1 VNALGANNANVNANT
16 ANSRTGATITSAKY
30 DGYKEYVATTS
41 ITLQSGFSMKA
52 TGNQTFTAKI
62 GTTTSGSAG
71 AWPTDEGE
79 ILTVN
84 YYDSYQFLTGFS
96 YVVPSSPYAGF
107 TTLSSTKI
115 HGLATGKKVKNLETG
130 EFYTSAIYYDDK
142 GRVIQS
148 LSQQQFGGTIRS
160 STSYNFENQP
170 TQLLTANSSSAGQE
184 VLRTFT
190 YNSAGL
196 LANTTHK
203 IGSQTAKT
211 ISQNTYNDLGQVTTK
226 AFPEITNGNQ
236 TYSYNIRGWL
246 KNLGSSLSVG
256 YKQDN
261 YYESGGTQNNWNGNI
276 SRIDWSGSTGAG
288 KIRTYNYLYDPANRI
303 LTANYSAASETNWFT
318 VSGMSYDANG
328 NLGKL
333 IRSNQR
339 TSSTYGEVDNLTY
352 NYEPNSNRLS
362 QVADSDLALA
372 YTSKDFK
379 ERTNTAFTYDANGN
393 QRTNLDKQISNI
405 DYNHLNLPREISF
418 NTGAKIIFSYDAE
431 GTKLTQKVY
440 NTSGTLTKTQD
451 YVGETVYLDAG
462 LDYFIHEEGRV
473 AYEIGTYQ
481 YEYFIKDHLGN
492 VRQVLRNPSTQVY
505 MATMETQN
513 AETEE
518 QEFTQVEV
526 SRHLSPEHN
535 KTVGGNQA
543 AWLNANR
550 GRMVGPGRTQ
560 EIFAGDS
567 IGLQVFGKYLDKKK
581 PKVNAGSFVSQGAKD
596 RLITNLN
603 ELALNTQR
611 AGGGNP
617 IALLNLAS
625 IVSGDLQKKP
635 APESYLIYALY
646 DQDSNRYEVGKKVLT
661 RNAANQHEVLE
672 ENLYIQK
679 DGYLETFV
687 VNETSE
693 DVWFDNMMVM
703 SMSSPIAQETHFDPW
718 GLELTGIG
726 FQYGGIKV
734 NKFLYNGI
742 ELIEDQDLNIY
753 SALYRN
759 YDPAIGRWW
768 QIDPKTSERESPYVG
783 MGNNPILYS
792 DYLGDTIVIGNLSW
806 LDKVLNKIGYETDE
820 MKYVNKVV
828 SDIDQLKKDDKDV
841 AEMIIKL
848 EESEFTHRIEQPKND
863 GKGNRV
869 TFDKDKADR
878 GERQGTIIGYDPD
891 SRRTVNN
898 EKRSPRVG
906 LAHELRHAHDSDIK
920 VISTVPS
927 INGILLREINAI
939 NTENRIRKI
948 TGDEKKNT
956 YGNRKIPS
964 STLD

>member
-1 VNALGANNANVNANT
+1 
-16 ANSRTGATITSAKY
+16 
-30 DGYKEYVATTS
+30 
-41 ITLQSGFSMKA
+41 
-52 TGNQTFTAKI
+52 
-62 GTTTSGSAG
+62 
-71 AWPTDEGE
+71 
-79 ILTVN
+79 
-84 YYDSYQFLTGFS
+84 
-96 YVVPSSPYAGF
+96 
-107 TTLSSTKI
+107 
-115 HGLATGKKVKNLETG
+115 
-130 EFYTSAIYYDDK
+130 
-142 GRVIQS
+142 
-148 LSQQQFGGTIRS
+148 
-160 STSYNFENQP
+160 
-170 TQLLTANSSSAGQE
+170 
-184 VLRTFT
+184 
-190 YNSAGL
+190 
-196 LANTTHK
+196 
-203 IGSQTAKT
+203 
-211 ISQNTYNDLGQVTTK
+211 
-226 AFPEITNGNQ
+226 
-236 TYSYNIRGWL
+236 
-246 KNLGSSLSVG
+246 
-256 YKQDN
+256 
-261 YYESGGTQNNWNGNI
+261 
-276 SRIDWSGSTGAG
+276 
-288 KIRTYNYLYDPANRI
+288 
-303 LTANYSAASETNWFT
+303 
-318 VSGMSYDANG
+318 
-328 NLGKL
+328 
-333 IRSNQR
+333 
-339 TSSTYGEVDNLTY
+339 
-352 NYEPNSNRLS
+352 
-362 QVADSDLALA
+362 
-372 YTSKDFK
+372 
-379 ERTNTAFTYDANGN
+379 
-393 QRTNLDKQISNI
+393 
-405 DYNHLNLPREISF
+405 
-418 NTGAKIIFSYDAE
+418 
-431 GTKLTQKVY
+431 
-440 NTSGTLTKTQD
+440 
-451 YVGETVYLDAG
+451 
-462 LDYFIHEEGRV
+462 
-473 AYEIGTYQ
+473 
-481 YEYFIKDHLGN
+481 
-492 VRQVLRNPSTQVY
+492 
-505 MATMETQN
+505 METQN